1 VVKVLHLNTYEAN
14 GGAGKAAERLNLA
27 LKAEGVDSRLA
38 VNFTFVK
45 NSDADSF
52 ASNPVSKAYSL
63 ACMLAERLCTK
74 QFVKKNGV
82 PFSTSLAG
90 RDISKHRWVRE
101 ADLIHIHWI
110 NHGFLSLP
118 NLASLFRLGKPV
130 VYTVHDSY
138 PFTGGC
144 HVRYGCEKYLEQ
156 CGDCPDLLK
165 PGPDDESHHNW
176 KAKAEVYNLN
186 PFTVV
191 APSRWMTERAKAS
204 SLFTSHPV
212 RHIANCLDTR
222 LFLPLNKA
230 SLRTAFAIAED
241 RSVIL
246 AGYMPSRAA
255 RHKGGR
261 YLWEMLKILSESN
274 IASSLEVLLIGH
286 KAGGQGDDLPAL
298 NFPIRSLGVLN
309 TDEALAQAYAVS
321 DVYVTSSLE
330 ESLGYTAIESMAC
343 GTPVA
348 AFNTSG
354 LLDVVDHRKNGY
366 LAQLGSARDL
376 AEGVRWILETPARM
390 ELSLSARRKAVASF
404 AAPVVAGQHI
414 SLYNELLS
422 GR

>member
-14 GGAGKAAERLNLA
+14 GGAGKAAERLSLA
-27 LKAEGVDSRLA
+27 LKAEGIDSRLA

-52 ASNPVSKAYSL
+52 ASNSISKAYSL
-63 ACMLAERLCTK
+63 ACMLAERTYTK
-74 QFVKKNGV
+74 QFLKKNGV
-82 PFSTSLAG
+82 PFSTSLVG
-90 RDISKHRWVRE
+90 RDVSTHRWIRE

-110 NHGFLSLP
+110 NHGFLSLH

-144 HVRYGCEKYLEQ
+144 HVRYGCENYIKQ

-165 PGPDDESHHNW
+165 PGPNDESHQNW
-176 KAKAEVYNLN
+176 KTKESVYRLN

-191 APSRWMTERAKAS
+191 APSRWMTERAAS
-204 SLFTSHPV
+204 SPLFARHPV
-212 RHIANCLDTR
+212 RHIANCLDTKV
-222 LFLPLNKA
+222 FLPLSKA
-230 SLRTAFAIAED
+230 SLRAAFGIAEN

-255 RHKGGR
+255 RHKGGE

-274 IASSLEVLLIGH
+274 LASSLELLLIGH
-286 KAGGQGDDLPAL
+286 KAGGRGDDLPEL

-348 AFNTSG
+348 AFSTSG
-354 LLDVVDHRKNGY
+354 LLDVVDHCKNGY

-376 AEGVRWILETPARM
+376 AEGVRWILETPGKM
-390 ELSLSARRKAVASF
+390 ELSLAARRKAVASF
-404 AAPVVAGQHI
+404 AAQTVAGQHI